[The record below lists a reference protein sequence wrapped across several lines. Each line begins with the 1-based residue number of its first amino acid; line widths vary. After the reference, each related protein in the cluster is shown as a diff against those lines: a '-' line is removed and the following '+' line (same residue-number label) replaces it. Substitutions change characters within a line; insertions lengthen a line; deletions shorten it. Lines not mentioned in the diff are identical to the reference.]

1 MLRDGWL
8 LSDAASGWA
17 DPITT
22 RGADYAHHI
31 TASPPRFE
39 NPAASLSLIND
50 TWKFGKILGQFHCS
64 IIEVFQFAQLF
75 PLVIFNLSSERKS
88 DWIERTIKT
97 QIPCLWDLLAA
108 FLILC
113 LSIAALTSENR
124 LWANC
129 SWVGG
134 AKSTEFWGDFCNQKR
149 RVSQGSLYKWTEH
162 FIKSNSF
169 R

>member
-1 MLRDGWL
+1 MQIELKHPVQPWGQIMSTMLL
-8 LSDAASGWA
+8 L
-17 DPITT
+17 
-22 RGADYAHHI
+22 AHPDLKTQRH
-31 TASPPRFE
+31 
-39 NPAASLSLIND
+39 LSLIND